1 MPLSC
6 YEIHG
11 ISSCLTLPRPWKVTA
26 GAGCL
31 FHLFHQHGRGFVGLL
46 VQCIDLQ
53 GKPMEGPGPYM
64 SMVSPKKREV
74 NQANFHFKNDGQL
87 IILSIFL
94 GLLQDDL
101 IWEFK
106 MFR

>member
-1 MPLSC
+1 
-6 YEIHG
+6 
-11 ISSCLTLPRPWKVTA
+11 
-26 GAGCL
+26 
-31 FHLFHQHGRGFVGLL
+31 
-46 VQCIDLQ
+46 
-53 GKPMEGPGPYM
+53 MEGPGPYM

-74 NQANFHFKNDGQL
+74 NQVNFHFKNDGQL

-106 MFR
+106 MFRWSEPKKLNFLSYKLRLFIEKK